1 MRKTLAKFLLLA
13 LVTTSACGKHE
24 AADTAAGSSAASAE
38 HAGDLRQEPA
48 MTAPIANGAMA
59 GSGSAAVPPPPT
71 YSASTDS
78 AATGTAMALDEGKM
92 GRKDREQAIAQY
104 KSAGVLAPSSA
115 TVGPGGGGTGQGT
128 IGTGRYGTIGHGAGT
143 GQGYGVGGGRGGMVA
158 SNAIAAPDPTSS
170 EDYKDYGQNAW
181 TVAAQD
187 HLSTF
192 AADVDT
198 ASYTIM
204 RRKLVEGALPPA
216 AAVRVEELV
225 NYFKYTYP
233 APEAGRP
240 FSVTM
245 DAAPSPFA
253 KNRTIVRV
261 GVASKPIGIS
271 ERKPANLVFLVDVS
285 GSMRSADKLD
295 LAKRS
300 LRILVD
306 NLKDGDTV
314 ALVTYAG
321 STRVVLPATSL
332 EHKEAILAA
341 IEDLQ
346 AGGSTA
352 MASGIDLAYDQAAKG
367 LAGGATSR
375 VLVLT
380 DGDANVG
387 RTSHEQILATIA
399 GKVKEGVTLS
409 TIGFGMGNYKDSLME
424 QLADKGN
431 GNAFYIDGL
440 SQAKR
445 VFQEQLGST
454 LEVVAQD
461 VKLQVDFNPELVSR
475 YRLIGY
481 ENRNVADDDFR
492 NDKVDAGEI
501 GAGHQ
506 VTALYEIEWKDTITA
521 DKTPANVVPLVVRVR
536 HKAPRGTTATEAVFK
551 FDPANLASQFSAAN
565 DDMRF
570 AFAVAAFGDVMRGGA
585 DARDWK
591 LEEIRA
597 IAHGAAGSDLDRAE
611 FLKLVDRA
619 IELKRGAGN
628 LTAIAH

>member
-24 AADTAAGSSAASAE
+24 EAAGSRGSAVASAALSDEA
-38 HAGDLRQEPA
+38 APPA
-48 MTAPIANGAMA
+48 PPATTTPAANAALA
-59 GSGSAAVPPPPT
+59 GSGSAAT
-71 YSASTDS
+71 LGDS
-78 AATGTAMALDEGKM
+78 GGTGTAMALDEGKM
-92 GRKDREQAIAQY
+92 GRKDSTRAEAQY
-104 KSAGVLAPSSA
+104 KMDPMAAAP
-115 TVGPGGGGTGQGT
+115 TRGVGPGGGGTGNGT
-128 IGTGRYGTIGHGAGT
+128 IGTGRYGTMGHGAGT
-143 GQGYGVGGGRGGMVA
+143 GQGYGVGGGRGSVNGNARIAVA
-158 SNAIAAPDPTSS
+158 DPVSS
-170 EDYKDYGQNAW
+170 EDYKDFGQNAW
-181 TVAAQD
+181 TDTAAD

-198 ASYTIM
+198 ASFTIM
-204 RRKLVEGALPPA
+204 RRKLVAGELPPA

-225 NYFKYTYP
+225 NYFTYTYP

-261 GVASKPIGIS
+261 GVASKPLSVS

-285 GSMRSADKLD
+285 GSMRSADKLE

-321 STRVVLPATSL
+321 STRLVLPATSL
-332 EHKEAILAA
+332 EHKETILAA

-346 AGGSTA
+346 PGGSTA
-352 MASGIDLAYDQAAKG
+352 MASGIDLAYAQAAKG

-375 VLVLT
+375 VLVLS

-387 RTSHEQILATIA
+387 PASHEQILKQIA

-461 VKLQVDFNPELVSR
+461 VKLQVDFNDALVKR

-506 VTALYEIEWKDTITA
+506 VTALYELEWKDGITA
-521 DKTPANVVPLVVRVR
+521 DQTPADVVPLVVRVR

-551 FDPANLASQFSAAN
+551 FEPRNLVGQFGASNN
-565 DDMRF
+565 DLRF

-597 IAHGAAGSDLDRAE
+597 IAHGAAGADLDRAE
-611 FLKLVDRA
+611 FLRLVDRA
-619 IELKRGAGN
+619 IELKRAQN
-628 LTAIAH
+628 QTAIAH